1 MTATGPVSGDGQAGA
16 AAQSLPLFFSQVV
29 ALDAGTHGAL
39 RLDRARGFGFAAVAN
54 ALPLGLSEIA
64 LAAQYFPVVLTGG
77 PNPMPVA
84 ILGYRGDENL
94 FVDAAGIWRDD
105 TYIPAYV
112 RSFPF
117 ILIEPPGDA
126 SIYLGIETTAAILGD
141 TGEPLFVEGRPT
153 ELVADAMKFAL
164 AYRDDLKRATE
175 FGAALNDAGLLQA
188 NEARLTFKSGGTAR
202 LDGFRVIDG
211 TKLDT
216 LDGPAFLEWRQR
228 GWLAPLYATVQSGA
242 RWGQI
247 VNLANGRRAEGLK
260 GSA

>member
-1 MTATGPVSGDGQAGA
+1 MTATGPVSGNGQAN
-16 AAQSLPLFFSQVV
+16 AAQTLPLFFKQVAV
-29 ALDAGTHGAL
+29 LDAGTHGAL
-39 RLDRARGFGFAAVAN
+39 KLDRARGFAFAAVAN

-84 ILGYRGDENL
+84 ILGYRADENL
-94 FVDAAGIWRDD
+94 FVDAAGTWLDD

-117 ILIEPPGDA
+117 ILIEPPGAA
-126 SIYLGIETTAAILGD
+126 SIYLGIETTAAILGEE
-141 TGEPLFVEGRPT
+141 GEPLFVEGQPT
-153 ELVADAMKFAL
+153 ALVTDALKFAM
-164 AYRDDLKRATE
+164 AYRDDLKRAAE
-175 FGAALNDAGLLQA
+175 FAMALNDVGLLQA

-216 LDGPAFLEWRQR
+216 LDDGAFLDWRKR
-228 GWLAPLYATVQSGA
+228 GWLGALYGTVQSSA
-242 RWGQI
+242 RWGHI
-247 VNLANGRRAEGLK
+247 VNLANGRRAEGAK
-260 GSA
+260 G